1 MFANEINMNYG
12 MKVAYNNIIILYL
25 VYMQILSQDEAP
37 GINSTEIVSSFLL
50 IDYAL
55 HLSLKLLPQFSSCQY
70 RSLLTPEIY
79 THNDMD

>member
-1 MFANEINMNYG
+1 MNEINVNYG
-12 MKVAYNNIIILYL
+12 MKVAYNNIIIMYL

-50 IDYAL
+50 VDYAL
-55 HLSLKLLPQFSSCQY
+55 YLFLILPQFSSRQY

>member
-1 MFANEINMNYG
+1 MNEINVNYG
-12 MKVAYNNIIILYL
+12 MKVAYNNIIIMYL

-50 IDYAL
+50 VDYAL
-55 HLSLKLLPQFSSCQY
+55 HLFLTASVLISSRQY